1 MKARMY
7 RRARSMAR
15 SPQGFAFSVY
25 PSTLVAVSGKFA
37 NTSPHPSARKF
48 AIVVASPHLE
58 PAPRFICL
66 LSQAH

>member
-1 MKARMY
+1 MKARMN

-15 SPQGFAFSVY
+15 SPQIAGFSLH
-25 PSTLVAVSGKFA
+25 PSTLAAVSGKFA
-37 NTSPHPSARKF
+37 STSPHPSAREF
-48 AIVVASPHLE
+48 AIVVASPHLK